1 MDKPLT
7 DNERKTFDK
16 FMRTDLGKRVL
27 ANIASIRQDYLD
39 AAVRSYN
46 QGQEFIHS
54 QVAAAAGVEA
64 VYYFLKPSKLSE
76 EEEETE

>member
-1 MDKPLT
+1 MDNTLT
-7 DNERKTFDK
+7 ENERKVLDR
-16 FMRTDLGKRVL
+16 FMRTELGEKVL
-27 ANIASIRQDYLD
+27 ANIASIRQGYLD
-39 AAVRSYN
+39 AAVTRYN

-64 VYYFLKPSKLSE
+64 VYYFMKPSKTSE